1 MLHLEHIIMSLWK
14 LFEGTRYCGGV
25 CEHSLRRYKR
35 IRDNRDKLLELG
47 LMTVDEPLEGYR
59 TEEWE
64 EHTTAYSQCRSNIY

>member
-1 MLHLEHIIMSLWK
+1 LLYLEHIMSLWK

-35 IRDNRDKLLELG
+35 IRDNIDKLLELG
-47 LMTVDEPLEGYR
+47 LMTVDGPLEGYR

-64 EHTTAYSQCRSNIY
+64 EHTTAYSQCRYNLY